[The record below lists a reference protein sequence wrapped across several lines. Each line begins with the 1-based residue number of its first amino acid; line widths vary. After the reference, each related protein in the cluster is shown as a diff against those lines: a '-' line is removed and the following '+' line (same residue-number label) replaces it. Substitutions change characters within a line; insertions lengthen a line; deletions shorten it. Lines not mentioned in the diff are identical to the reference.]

1 MKSVGVLSQ
10 KGGSGKTVIG
20 TNLVRSFQ
28 LRGYEPILVDTDPQG
43 SARDWAATNE
53 DIQLPPTVGVDRPNV
68 HQQLPKLNG
77 YDIAIVD
84 GAGKME
90 RMSASVIK
98 ACDLIL
104 IPIQPAG
111 VDLWAVGELVDL
123 IISRQEATGSPEAAL
138 MVSRAIVGT
147 NLAESVQ
154 DALSELE
161 LPLLEARTYQRVA
174 YAKAISRGVS
184 VMDLSDKKAKE
195 EINALTNEVLSML

>member
-10 KGGSGKTVIG
+10 KGGSGKTVIA
-20 TNLVRSFQ
+20 TNLARSLQ
-28 LRGYEPILVDTDPQG
+28 LRGYEVILVDTDPQG
-43 SARDWAATNE
+43 SARDWAATSE
-53 DIQLPPTVGVDRPNV
+53 EIEVPHTVGVSQPNV
-68 HQQLPKLNG
+68 HEQLPRVEG
-77 YDIAIVD
+77 YEIAIVD

-123 IISRQEATGSPEAAL
+123 ILSRQEAVGTPEAAL

-174 YAKAISRGVS
+174 YAKAISQGVS
-184 VMDLSDKKAKE
+184 VLDLSDKKAKE
-195 EINALTNEVLSML
+195 EINTLTNEVLSML

>member
-1 MKSVGVLSQ
+1 MKSIGVLSQ
-10 KGGSGKTVIG
+10 KGGSGKTVIA
-20 TNLVRSFQ
+20 TNLARSLQ
-28 LRGYEPILVDTDPQG
+28 LRGHEVILVDTDPQG
-43 SARDWAATNE
+43 SARDWAATSE
-53 DIQLPPTVGVDRPNV
+53 EVEVPHTVGVSQPNV
-68 HQQLPKLNG
+68 HKHLPKVEG
-77 YDIAIVD
+77 YEIAIVD

-123 IISRQEATGSPEAAL
+123 ILSRQEATGTPEAAL

-154 DALSELE
+154 DALTELE
-161 LPLLEARTYQRVA
+161 LPLLEARTYQRIA
-174 YAKAISRGVS
+174 YAKAISQGVS
-184 VMDLSDKKAKE
+184 VLDLNDEKAKE
-195 EINALTNEVLSML
+195 EINSLTNEVLSLL

>member
-1 MKSVGVLSQ
+1 MKSVGILSQ
-10 KGGSGKTVIG
+10 KGGSGKTVVA
-20 TNLVRSFQ
+20 TNLARSLQ
-28 LRGYEPILVDTDPQG
+28 LRGHEVILVDTDPQG
-43 SARDWAATNE
+43 SAMDWAATSE
-53 DIQLPPTVGVDRPNV
+53 EVEVPHTVGVSQPNV
-68 HQQLPKLNG
+68 HKQLPCVEG
-77 YDIAIVD
+77 YEIAIVD

-123 IISRQEATGSPEAAL
+123 ILSRQEATGTPEAAL

-161 LPLLEARTYQRVA
+161 LPLLEARTYQRIA
-174 YAKAISRGVS
+174 YAKAISQGIS
-184 VMDLSDKKAKE
+184 VLDLSDEKAKE
-195 EINALTNEVLSML
+195 EINSLTNEVLNLL

>member
-1 MKSVGVLSQ
+1 MKSVGILSQ
-10 KGGSGKTVIG
+10 KGGSGKTVVA
-20 TNLVRSFQ
+20 TNLARSLQ
-28 LRGYEPILVDTDPQG
+28 LRGHEVILVDTDPQG
-43 SARDWAATNE
+43 SAMDWAATSE
-53 DIQLPPTVGVDRPNV
+53 EVEVPHTVGVSQPNV
-68 HQQLPKLNG
+68 HKQLPRVEG
-77 YDIAIVD
+77 YEIAIVD

-123 IISRQEATGSPEAAL
+123 ILSRQEATGTPKAAL

-147 NLAESVQ
+147 NLAGSVQ

-161 LPLLEARTYQRVA
+161 LPLLEARTYQRIA
-174 YAKAISRGVS
+174 YAKAISQGVS
-184 VMDLSDKKAKE
+184 VLDLSDEKAKE
-195 EINALTNEVLSML
+195 EINSLTNEVLNLL